1 MPLYTGPMQDAEH
14 VHFVELA
21 GADARARLE
30 AQAARWSAQGVASRM
45 LRSDDQDDLWLL
57 VGYAATLPSA
67 ADVTG
72 ARVWRF
78 RAAPELRP

>member
-1 MPLYTGPMQDAEH
+1 MQDAEH

-30 AQAARWSAQGVASRM
+30 AQAARWGAQGVASRL
-45 LRSDDQDDLWLL
+45 LRSDDRDGLWLL
-57 VGYAATLPSA
+57 VGYARTKPPA
-67 ADVTG
+67 AAVDD

-78 RAAPELRP
+78 QVVPERRA

>member
-1 MPLYTGPMQDAEH
+1 MQDAEH

-30 AQAARWSAQGVASRM
+30 AQAARWGAQGIPSHL
-45 LRSDDQDDLWLL
+45 LRSDDRDDLWLL
-57 VGYAATLPSA
+57 VGYAPTRPPA
-67 ADVTG
+67 ADVAD

-78 RAAPELRP
+78 QAAPEQRT

>member
-1 MPLYTGPMQDAEH
+1 MQDAEH

-30 AQAARWSAQGVASRM
+30 VQAARWGAQGIASRL
-45 LRSDDQDDLWLL
+45 LRSADQDDLWLL
-57 VGYAATLPSA
+57 VGYARTKPPA
-67 ADVTG
+67 ADVND

-78 RAAPELRP
+78 LAAPEQRA

>member
-1 MPLYTGPMQDAEH
+1 MSDERH

-30 AQAARWSAQGVASRM
+30 AQAERWRATGVRTTL
-45 LRSDDQDDLWLL
+45 LRSDDQAGLWLL
-57 VGYAATLPSA
+57 VGDAPRVPTAPE
-67 ADVTG
+67 VPG

-78 RAAPELRP
+78 SRPAEASA